1 MQFEQTK
8 TYRNL
13 ARAFAGES
21 QAGMRYQLIA
31 RQATQQGYI
40 TLANTIRSL
49 AKNETVHARRFFEE
63 LQKRADVSTLHN
75 IELEAGYPYHGGD
88 IEQSLQLSA
97 DDEHKEHAEVYPT
110 FAKDAEEEGFKDIAN
125 LFKLIAQVEVRHE
138 MVFNYLYE
146 AFKKGVLYSN
156 ESPILYVCGECGY
169 MHTSTKAWDK
179 CPLCNASQGEVE
191 LHIPF
196 DKEKI

>member
-1 MQFEQTK
+1 MQFDQTK
-8 TYRNL
+8 TYQNL
-13 ARAFAGES
+13 ARSFAGEC

-31 RQATQQGYI
+31 RQANMQGYI
-40 TLANTIRSL
+40 ALAETIKTI

-63 LQKRADVSTLHN
+63 LNKRGEKLDN

-88 IEQSLQLSA
+88 IETGLLNAA
-97 DDEHKEHAEVYPT
+97 DDEHKEHAEVYPA
-110 FAKDAEEEGFKDIAN
+110 FAKDAEAEGFKDIAN
-125 LFKLIAQVEVRHE
+125 LFKLVAQVEVRHE
-138 MVFNYLYE
+138 AVFRYLHE

-156 ESPILYVCGECGY
+156 ETPILYICGECGY

-196 DKEKI
+196 EKEKI